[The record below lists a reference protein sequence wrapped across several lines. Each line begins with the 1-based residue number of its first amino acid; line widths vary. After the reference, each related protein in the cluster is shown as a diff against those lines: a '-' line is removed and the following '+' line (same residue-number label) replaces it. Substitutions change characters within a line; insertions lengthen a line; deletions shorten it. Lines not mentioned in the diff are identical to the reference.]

1 MAAALETRSS
11 DIQEAPVLDWSKT
24 PLADVYPGYYAKII
38 DDVFT
43 PAECDAL
50 IALAQSDGKQFTQAY
65 LNFGMGANDKFM
77 DLDFRNSDRILR
89 FDKPAADQIYQR
101 LLPYISEI
109 TALTPGHQYWERVAT
124 IDKRQRLTWKLVGV
138 NERLSYLRYGEG
150 QYFREH
156 VDTFVELPDGRK
168 SLFTIQIYLG
178 EDGVEGGATRL
189 QEPRGGERYIDVEP
203 KKGRVLI
210 FQQAHIRH
218 SGEDVVKGNKYT
230 LRSDLMYVKESTGS
244 S

>member
-1 MAAALETRSS
+1 MALALETRSS

-43 PAECDAL
+43 PDECDAL
-50 IALAQSDGKQFTQAY
+50 IALAQSDGKEFTQAY
-65 LNFGMGANDKFM
+65 LNFGLGPNDKFM

-101 LLPYISEI
+101 LLPYIPEI
-109 TALTPGHQYWERVAT
+109 TVLKPLDEYWERAAR
-124 IDKRQRLTWKLVGV
+124 INKHQRPTWKLIGV

-178 EDGVEGGATRL
+178 ESQVEGGATRL
-189 QEPRGGERYIDVEP
+189 QDQRGERYIDVEP
-203 KKGRVLI
+203 KKGRVLL
-210 FQQAHIRH
+210 FQQAGIWH
-218 SGEDVVKGNKYT
+218 SGEDVTKGNKYT
-230 LRSDLMYVKESTGS
+230 LRSDLMYVKESTS
-244 S
+244 SS